1 MTLAFILAKHIHV
14 WCVILS
20 YALFITRILWKS
32 SNSPRLQNRWV
43 KIAPHAMDTTL
54 LITGVTMAGFL
65 QLDLLSINWFSVKM
79 MLLVSYIVI
88 GILAMRFA
96 TLRMP
101 LTALATA
108 VFLVIIYLAANRP
121 NL

>member
-32 SNSPRLQNRWV
+32 SNSARLHNRWV
-43 KIAPHAMDTTL
+43 KIAPHAIDTTL

-88 GILAMRFA
+88 GILAMRSA
-96 TLRMP
+96 VLRMP

-108 VFLVIIYLAANRP
+108 VFLIIIYLAANKP
-121 NL
+121 SI

>member
-14 WCVILS
+14 WCVVLT

-32 SNSPRLQNRWV
+32 SNSARLQNRWI
-43 KIAPHAMDTTL
+43 KIAPHAIDSTL
-54 LITGVTMAGFL
+54 LITGVTMAAFL
-65 QLDLLSINWFSVKM
+65 KLDLFSINWFSIKM
-79 MLLVSYIVI
+79 MLLVSYIFI
-88 GILAMRFA
+88 GIIAMRSA
-96 TLRMP
+96 ALRMP

-121 NL
+121 SI